1 MATSTVVGASS
12 ALERC
17 IKIDASDDGMFIPR
31 PTITLKVEGTSLQL
45 YPPADPSW
53 KTAEKDYAF
62 KVNVSA
68 CERACLTPLT
78 SITHVSHQMGMTT
91 QGNMEV
97 ATWTN
102 PLKDHWA
109 NPSSASMRIIGY
121 FDSSGN
127 RIDDAED
134 ANGNLKDIG
143 DGVPRDDMRPPDIT
157 FVSFC
162 FDHDYSDL
170 TQLGIP
176 QVHSKLVWVIP
187 LPVAR
192 VVSTDVAGVEFSRV
206 TFAVPGQIS
215 TMSEA
220 TFRSQ
225 VLNPLGTMGPVLL
238 QPSTPPAH
246 AILTDAHVMQKLQNI
261 LLRHAQPHIYAA
273 LRAVIC
279 PNFNTAPEATVMQVK
294 QAYFDAAGNAQ
305 ELSIVAYHQALISSA
320 TPFSDC
326 TRWPYNVAQH
336 FVNNLAPIIKTQY
349 LAEYHDHNQ
358 MVDMGMVQQ
367 LQYLRT
373 LLARLIQCERK
384 LASSKVMIRGEISN
398 HAMFVNHQPS
408 GILLSQAEGTLQ
420 RHDRSSPAASPR
432 KFESECWGC
441 GAKGPNAHV
450 YRDKATGK
458 ILCPHA
464 HKPEVSQR
472 AERMKNDFIIRRKAR
487 QSKYVKRSNVKFTDL
502 TDSEKAV
509 ARAHF
514 SAEAPELA
522 SVSTGVSSLSVSSPP
537 GAAPPSYTLTLQVFH
552 ATSSHLPQLPVAIS
566 PTLPHILIQT
576 GLLSDPVDICP
587 QLRALYDSGASMSTA
602 NAGYLM
608 PIIKA
613 NPHIVESIYFTKDGK
628 HSPIIVGGIV
638 MNDDPI
644 KAMQTRAELNVVVC
658 LRLRYKTRAEHRQLN
673 HSIAIGK
680 SVAVNLILGQP
691 FIKGLQC
698 ILDSHSNTVNAQF
711 IENGV
716 FKVVDM
722 VPQLDQTT
730 IPHAP
735 ISRPSVNP
743 IFADVIDRISTYYAG
758 SPIVDSLIKRSS
770 KRSINDA
777 LLLGCDVSD
786 DDSRV

>member
-1 MATSTVVGASS
+1 
-12 ALERC
+12 
-17 IKIDASDDGMFIPR
+17 
-31 PTITLKVEGTSLQL
+31 
-45 YPPADPSW
+45 
-53 KTAEKDYAF
+53 
-62 KVNVSA
+62 
-68 CERACLTPLT
+68 
-78 SITHVSHQMGMTT
+78 
-91 QGNMEV
+91 
-97 ATWTN
+97 
-102 PLKDHWA
+102 
-109 NPSSASMRIIGY
+109 
-121 FDSSGN
+121 
-127 RIDDAED
+127 
-134 ANGNLKDIG
+134 
-143 DGVPRDDMRPPDIT
+143 
-157 FVSFC
+157 
-162 FDHDYSDL
+162 
-170 TQLGIP
+170 
-176 QVHSKLVWVIP
+176 
-187 LPVAR
+187 
-192 VVSTDVAGVEFSRV
+192 
-206 TFAVPGQIS
+206 
-215 TMSEA
+215 MSEA

-336 FVNNLAPIIKTQY
+336 FVNNLA
-349 LAEYHDHNQ
+349 YHQNAIPLNI
-358 MVDMGMVQQ
+358 MTTI
-367 LQYLRT
+367 RW
-373 LLARLIQCERK
+373 LIW
-384 LASSKVMIRGEISN
+384 
-398 HAMFVNHQPS
+398 
-408 GILLSQAEGTLQ
+408 AEGTLQ

-552 ATSSHLPQLPVAIS
+552 AMSSHLPQLPVAIS

-638 MNDDPI
+638 MNDDMVTT
-644 KAMQTRAELNVVVC
+644 AATC
-658 LRLRYKTRAEHRQLN
+658 LKQ
-673 HSIAIGK
+673 
-680 SVAVNLILGQP
+680 
-691 FIKGLQC
+691 
-698 ILDSHSNTVNAQF
+698 
-711 IENGV
+711 
-716 FKVVDM
+716 
-722 VPQLDQTT
+722 
-730 IPHAP
+730 
-735 ISRPSVNP
+735 
-743 IFADVIDRISTYYAG
+743 
-758 SPIVDSLIKRSS
+758 SS
-770 KRSINDA
+770 MI
-777 LLLGCDVSD
+777 CFH
-786 DDSRV
+786 

>member
-1 MATSTVVGASS
+1 MAMSTVVDASS

-78 SITHVSHQMGMTT
+78 SITHVFHQMGMTT

-102 PLKDHWA
+102 PLEDHWA
-109 NPSSASMRIIGY
+109 NPSSVLMHILGSLIAVAIAFTTQKMPTDPSKILVTVYPWMICVLQTSTSLLFASTTTT
-121 FDSSGN
+121 
-127 RIDDAED
+127 E
-134 ANGNLKDIG
+134 
-143 DGVPRDDMRPPDIT
+143 
-157 FVSFC
+157 
-162 FDHDYSDL
+162 
-170 TQLGIP
+170 
-176 QVHSKLVWVIP
+176 HSKLVWFIP
-187 LPVAR
+187 LPVEQ
-192 VVSTDVAGVEFSRV
+192 VVSTDDAGVVFSRV

-225 VLNPLGTMGPVLL
+225 VLNPLGSIGPVGL
-238 QPSTPPAH
+238 QPSTPPAL
-246 AILTDAHVMQKLQNI
+246 ADLTDDHVMQKLQNV
-261 LLRHAQPHIYAA
+261 LLRNAQPHIYAA

-279 PNFNTAPEATVMQVK
+279 PNFNTAPEAMPLAMRK
-294 QAYFDAAGNAQ
+294 
-305 ELSIVAYHQALISSA
+305 SS
-320 TPFSDC
+320 PSC
-326 TRWPYNVAQH
+326 RH
-336 FVNNLAPIIKTQY
+336 FVNNLAPIIKTQHID
-349 LAEYHDHNQ
+349 EYHDHNQ
-358 MVDMGMVQQ
+358 MVDLGMAQQ

-373 LLARLIQCERK
+373 LLARLIQCECKRK
-384 LASSKVMIRGEISN
+384 VPFNVMIGR
-398 HAMFVNHQPS
+398 
-408 GILLSQAEGTLQ
+408 LLLRLLGSLNQSVGDVVLRE
-420 RHDRSSPAASPR
+420 PMP
-432 KFESECWGC
+432 
-441 GAKGPNAHV
+441 
-450 YRDKATGK
+450 GK

-472 AERMKNDFIIRRKAR
+472 AERMKNDFIIRWKAC

-514 SAEAPELA
+514 SAETPELA
-522 SVSTGVSSLSVSSPP
+522 SGSTGVSSLSVSSPP
-537 GAAPPSYTLTLQVFH
+537 GAAPLSYTLALQVFH
-552 ATSSHLPQLPVAIS
+552 ATLSHLPQLPVAIS

-587 QLRALYDSGASMSTA
+587 QLRALYNSGASMSTA
-602 NAGYLM
+602 NAVYLM

-613 NPHIVESIYFTKDGK
+613 NPHIVEYIYFTKDDK

-638 MNDDPI
+638 MNDNPI
-644 KAMQTRAELNVVVC
+644 KAMQTWAELNAVVC
-658 LRLRYKTRAEHRQLN
+658 LRLWYKTRAEHRQLN

-711 IENGV
+711 IKNGV
-716 FKVVDM
+716 FKVIDM

-730 IPHAP
+730 IPHLLSLALQS
-735 ISRPSVNP
+735 IQSSL
-743 IFADVIDRISTYYAG
+743 T
-758 SPIVDSLIKRSS
+758 SLIVSQHIMPAVPSS
-770 KRSINDA
+770 TALSDA
-777 LLLGCDVSD
+777 LLNAPSMMLCFLVVMFLMMTLVCESIQQ
-786 DDSRV
+786 SPSLCCTATHPVTCLS

>member
-1 MATSTVVGASS
+1 
-12 ALERC
+12 
-17 IKIDASDDGMFIPR
+17 
-31 PTITLKVEGTSLQL
+31 
-45 YPPADPSW
+45 
-53 KTAEKDYAF
+53 
-62 KVNVSA
+62 
-68 CERACLTPLT
+68 
-78 SITHVSHQMGMTT
+78 
-91 QGNMEV
+91 
-97 ATWTN
+97 
-102 PLKDHWA
+102 
-109 NPSSASMRIIGY
+109 
-121 FDSSGN
+121 
-127 RIDDAED
+127 
-134 ANGNLKDIG
+134 
-143 DGVPRDDMRPPDIT
+143 
-157 FVSFC
+157 
-162 FDHDYSDL
+162 
-170 TQLGIP
+170 
-176 QVHSKLVWVIP
+176 
-187 LPVAR
+187 
-192 VVSTDVAGVEFSRV
+192 
-206 TFAVPGQIS
+206 
-215 TMSEA
+215 MSEA

-336 FVNNLAPIIKTQY
+336 FVNNLAPIIKTHY

-552 ATSSHLPQLPVAIS
+552 AMSSHLPQLPVAIS

-638 MNDDPI
+638 MNDDMHDMLPLIVVAADPDPI
-644 KAMQTRAELNVVVC
+644 GRSMLQTVGKVPVSSIFDSASSLLSWASSSAISNVDIYVIHSPKTLSQSTVKIFWRLQATIILELRRRRELAML
-658 LRLRYKTRAEHRQLN
+658 
-673 HSIAIGK
+673 
-680 SVAVNLILGQP
+680 AVIVHPSCDNST
-691 FIKGLQC
+691 FK
-698 ILDSHSNTVNAQF
+698 QF
-711 IENGV
+711 IRTLNDDKWRLSDYAISFAKDSINFVDDASRFTAVLPKSSSIPTSAQTSRRLYDLVLKSDTTNIVSGCGV
-716 FKVVDM
+716 FDTNHLF
-722 VPQLDQTT
+722 PPL
-730 IPHAP
+730 
-735 ISRPSVNP
+735 SRPSDNIFGRTFGIEFDFQSERFIRP
-743 IFADVIDRISTYYAG
+743 ISPFEFARGFGFSDELTMQLSHSTHLHLLHGGIPKATSHHIFDCIYARLIALRNTSFEVIDNDNPPSAAPAAFAQSLFNGAIGARLPSSDQWADACRRDSEMNTVL
-758 SPIVDSLIKRSS
+758 SIVSNPSLAVKAYLS
-770 KRSINDA
+770 K
-777 LLLGCDVSD
+777 
-786 DDSRV
+786 